1 MVIDMEM
8 ADVYPEWVQS
18 ATDAEKLLY
27 DKVYDFG
34 EFFKDMLFE
43 KGTAPYDLIRCQ
55 IRVSDADGDQ
65 ATIKQALAKQ
75 LGDEQEEWVEDD
87 LLRPDELAYFSYTYF
102 KIRVEKLPPG
112 YAGYYDKK
120 EQLLCVTPE
129 AITDDVVI
137 LHEMIHLHEGVINDL
152 PFYFHDVL
160 YWALYQDLRKKI
172 ANLDDAIS
180 RYAHILNESNIH
192 SRGGLHDVLFLLKS
206 FDLDIRQG
214 YPFGT
219 VLGYGQADDFKSLK
233 IIQS

>member
-8 ADVYPEWVQS
+8 DKYHDEFVEWMKNGPPE
-18 ATDAEKLLY
+18 EKLLY

-34 EFFKDMLFE
+34 EFFQDMLFE
-43 KGTAPYDLIRCQ
+43 KGTAPYDLIKCQ
-55 IRVSDADGDQ
+55 VRVSDAD
-65 ATIKQALAKQ
+65 T
-75 LGDEQEEWVEDD
+75 EQEEWGEDD

-102 KIRVEKLPPG
+102 KMKVEELPG
-112 YAGYYDKK
+112 YAGCYNKK
-120 EQLLCVTPE
+120 EQILCVTPE
-129 AITDDVVI
+129 AVANDVVI
-137 LHEMIHLHEGVINDL
+137 LHEMIHLHESVINDL

-180 RYAHILNESNIH
+180 QYAHILNESDLY

>member
-8 ADVYPEWVQS
+8 DKYRDEFVEWMKNGPPE
-18 ATDAEKLLY
+18 EKLLY

-34 EFFKDMLFE
+34 EFFQDMLFE
-43 KGTAPYDLIRCQ
+43 KGTAPYDLIKCQ
-55 IRVSDADGDQ
+55 VRVSDAD
-65 ATIKQALAKQ
+65 T
-75 LGDEQEEWVEDD
+75 EQEEWVEDD

-102 KIRVEKLPPG
+102 KMKVEELPG
-112 YAGYYDKK
+112 YAGCYNKK
-120 EQLLCVTPE
+120 EQILCVTPE
-129 AITDDVVI
+129 AVANDVVI
-137 LHEMIHLHEGVINDL
+137 LHEMIHLHESVINDQ

-180 RYAHILNESNIH
+180 QYAHILNESDLY